1 MKGKKPKEEIL
12 SIPFIEKIRDE
23 ANKTIEEEV
32 KDFGWDR
39 KRWEVNQGQVRHI
52 IEAYKRLNKYEEPSS
67 VFVKHIENHLRELKI
82 SDKVACKICGKTI
95 DEIYE
100 EERKR

>member
-1 MKGKKPKEEIL
+1 MKGKEPKEEFL

-32 KDFGWDR
+32 KDFRWDR
-39 KRWEVNQGQVRHI
+39 KRWEVSQGQVSHI
-52 IEAYKRLNKYEEPSS
+52 IEAYKRLSKYEEPSS

-82 SDKVACKICGKTI
+82 NGKVMCKICGKTI

-100 EERKR
+100 KEAK